1 MAAPNALN
9 PAVAVVLADLR
20 NEIQVN
26 NEAFARVN
34 ECDAIIDDC
43 AAKLVQAVTDSGR
56 CSDYNVGRMIESLNI
71 MKTLKSTVK
80 QAVVQP
86 CYNKRP
92 QPEFKS

>member
-1 MAAPNALN
+1 MAALNALN

-20 NEIQVN
+20 NEIQVDDK
-26 NEAFARVN
+26 AFARIR

-43 AAKLVQAVTDSGR
+43 AEKLVQAVTDSGR
-56 CSDYNVGRMIESLNI
+56 CNDYNVGRMIESLNV

-92 QPEFKS
+92 HAEVKN